1 MLEPPDVKRGEV
13 AEQPATSMEETR
25 RKRRRIVRNGRSSGP
40 PHRNAR
46 AIPDRKWPASLPK
59 IRPELFA
66 SGSMAEPPDGFLLDL
81 PHALAREL
89 KFLADLFERQRVLA
103 AETEVEAD
111 HLRFALRERP
121 ERALDLLAERLLDQR
136 VVGQRGDR
144 KSTRRN

>member
-13 AEQPATSMEETR
+13 AEQPATSMEEPR
-25 RKRRRIVRNGRSSGP
+25 RGNGRSSGP

-111 HLRFALRERP
+111 HLRFALR
-121 ERALDLLAERLLDQR
+121 
-136 VVGQRGDR
+136 
-144 KSTRRN
+144 S